1 MLVPVNLLFS
11 FITQQLN
18 MTKLRLLF
26 ALTLFASALSAQT
39 TKKYV
44 LVEHITNSKCGIC
57 ANRNPA
63 LYTLIQQPNN
73 ADDVHH
79 VTIHPSIPYNSCR
92 LYQANTAENEAWR
105 NVYGVSSTPRVALN
119 GTLLP
124 PSSGALLTQAQL
136 DGLNTQ
142 TSPLNVRVEET
153 VNGTSRTAKVTL
165 GSVGTLPQGN
175 YRVFVALL
183 EKNVKLNNPVEVTGE
198 NHYNV
203 FRDMLTAVTGD
214 AFTPAPKGGG
224 VVLNYTFT
232 ANAAWNAN
240 ELYVLA
246 FVKNMDTKAVENSG
260 TRFDPT
266 VTLGAGEV
274 TPVSVQIMPNPAAD
288 LAYAQI
294 EDDAI
299 ESTEIFALDGSRV
312 WLSAQPAQGTV
323 ELPLTTLKS
332 GVYMV
337 KMTGSKGV
345 YVGKLVKE

>member
-1 MLVPVNLLFS
+1 MCPRHFYRFLLFT
-11 FITQQLN
+11 TQLD
-18 MTKLRLLF
+18 MTKLHLLF
-26 ALTLFASALSAQT
+26 AIALFTSTLAAQT
-39 TKKYV
+39 TKKYI
-44 LVEHITNSKCGIC
+44 LVEHITNSKCGVC

-105 NVYGVSSTPRVALN
+105 NVYGVNSTPRVALN

-124 PSSGALLTQAQL
+124 SSSGALLTQAQL

-142 TSPLNVRVEET
+142 TSPFNVRVEET
-153 VNGTSRTAKVTL
+153 VNGTNRTAKVTL
-165 GSVGTLPQGN
+165 GSVGTIPQGN
-175 YRVFVALL
+175 YRVYVALL
-183 EKNVKLNNPVEVTGE
+183 EKNVKLNNPIEVTGE

-214 AFTPAPKGGG
+214 AFTPASKGGG

-246 FVKNMDTKAVENSG
+246 FIKNVDTKAVENSG

-266 VTLGAGEV
+266 VTLGADDV
-274 TPVSVQIMPNPAAD
+274 APLSVQIMPNPASD

-294 EDDAI
+294 EDDVV
-299 ESTEIFALDGSRV
+299 ETTEIFALDGSRV
-312 WLSAQPAQGTV
+312 FLSAQPSQGTV
-323 ELPLTTLKS
+323 ELPLSTLKS
-332 GVYMV
+332 GVYVV
-337 KMTGSKGV
+337 KMTGAKGV

>member
-1 MLVPVNLLFS
+1 
-11 FITQQLN
+11 
-18 MTKLRLLF
+18 MTKLRLFFAIALF
-26 ALTLFASALSAQT
+26 SHALVAQT
-39 TKKYV
+39 TKKYI

-57 ANRNPA
+57 ASRNPA

-92 LYQANTAENEAWR
+92 LYQANTTENEAWR
-105 NVYGVSSTPRVALN
+105 NVYGVNSTPRVSLN

-124 PSSGALLTQAQL
+124 PSSGALLTQSQL

-153 VNGTSRTAKVTL
+153 VNGTNRTAKVTL

-214 AFTPAPKGGG
+214 AFTPAPQGGG

-232 ANAAWNAN
+232 ANASWNAN

-266 VTLGAGEV
+266 VLLGAKEMS
-274 TPVSVQIMPNPAAD
+274 PLSVQITPNPASD
-288 LAYAQI
+288 LAFAQL
-294 EDDAI
+294 EDDVV
-299 ESTEIFALDGSRV
+299 ESVEVFALDGSRV
-312 WLSAQPAQGTV
+312 FLSSEPSQGSV
-323 ELPLTTLKS
+323 EIPLNGLKS
-332 GVYMV
+332 GIYVV
-337 KMTGSKGV
+337 KMTGKSGV